1 MPSPVCARVRAVIP
15 VLRGPWRQWL
25 LQALALA
32 AILWLGWE
40 VVSNTAENLAAR
52 GIASGFGFLWE
63 PAGFD
68 ISQTLIPYDEGD
80 SYARAFL
87 AGLLNTLLVAVIGIA
102 LASVLGVLIGVA
114 RLSRNWLIRNLAA
127 SYVETLRNIPLLLQ
141 LFFWY
146 FAVLRQL
153 PSARES
159 LPLGAG
165 AVLNNRGLYL
175 PALEADWTLALAL
188 GCAGAAGFAAFRAA
202 RAMTPAWRWLA
213 GMSAGASVFASLLW
227 VIAVFAGAPLA
238 VETPELKGLNYA
250 GGVRLLPEFVALVL
264 ALALYTAAFVAELIR
279 AGIQSV
285 DRGQVEA
292 AYAIGLKPGA
302 ALRFVVMPQA
312 MRLIIPP
319 LTSQYLNL
327 TKNSSLAVAIA
338 YPDLVSV
345 FAGTTLS
352 QTEQAVEVL
361 LITMAVYLLL
371 SLLTALVM
379 NVYNARQ
386 MKLEARA

>member
-1 MPSPVCARVRAVIP
+1 MMRLS
-15 VLRGPWRQWL
+15 RGPERRL
-25 LQALALA
+25 LIQAVALA
-32 AILWLGWE
+32 AMVWLGWE
-40 VVSNTAENLAAR
+40 VVANTAENLAQR
-52 GIASGFGFLWE
+52 NIASGFGFLWE

-68 ISQTLIPYDEGD
+68 ISQSLIPYDEGD

-87 AGLLNTLLVAVIGIA
+87 VGLLNTLVVAAIGIL
-102 LASVLGVLIGVA
+102 LATVLGLVIGVA

-127 SYVETLRNIPLLLQ
+127 GYIELLRNIPLLLQ

-153 PSARES
+153 PPPRDSVS
-159 LPLGAG
+159 LGAG

-175 PALEADWTLALAL
+175 PALETGANGWPLYFALLIAVLAGFGVHHVMRAALPMQRRSAALAT
-188 GCAGAAGFAAFRAA
+188 GG
-202 RAMTPAWRWLA
+202 
-213 GMSAGASVFASLLW
+213 
-227 VIAVFAGAPLA
+227 IVFAGTLWLAALGGAPIALEFPA
-238 VETPELKGLNYA
+238 LRGLNFG
-250 GGVRLLPEFVALVL
+250 GGVRILPEFVALVL
-264 ALALYTAAFVAELIR
+264 ALALYTAAFIAEIVR
-279 AGIQSV
+279 AGLQSV
-285 DRGQVEA
+285 EDGQIEA
-292 AYAIGLKPGA
+292 AYALGLRPRA
-302 ALRFVVMPQA
+302 TLRFIVLPQALR
-312 MRLIIPP
+312 LIVPP

-371 SLLTALVM
+371 SLLTALAM
-379 NVYNARQ
+379 NIYNAR
-386 MKLEARA
+386 MLALEARA

>member
-1 MPSPVCARVRAVIP
+1 MMISGRHR
-15 VLRGPWRQWL
+15 RL
-25 LQALALA
+25 LFQALALA
-32 AILWLGWE
+32 AIVWLGWE
-40 VVSNTAENLAAR
+40 VVSNTAANLAAR
-52 GIASGFGFLWE
+52 NIASGFGFLSE

-68 ISQTLIPYDEGD
+68 ISQTLIPYDEAD
-80 SYARAFL
+80 SYARAFIV
-87 AGLLNTLLVAVIGIA
+87 GLLNTLLVAAIGIG
-102 LASVLGVLIGVA
+102 LASILGVIIGIA
-114 RLSRNWLIRNLAA
+114 RLSRNWLIRSLAA
-127 SYVETLRNIPLLLQ
+127 AYVETLRNVPLLLQ

-153 PSARES
+153 PPARES

-165 AVLNNRGLYL
+165 AVLNSRGLYL
-175 PALEADWTLALAL
+175 PALEADWTLMLAL
-188 GCAGAAGFAAFRAA
+188 GGAGAAGFAAVRAA
-202 RAMTPAWRWLA
+202 TNTARPWRWLA
-213 GMSAGASVFASLLW
+213 GVSAGAAIFACMVW
-227 VIAVFAGAPLA
+227 VLGVFAGAPLA
-238 VETPELKGLNYA
+238 VEVPELRGLNYV
-250 GGVRLLPEFVALVL
+250 GGVRVLPEFVALVL
-264 ALALYTAAFVAELIR
+264 ALALYTAAFIAELIR

-292 AYAIGLKPGA
+292 AYAMGLKPRA

-312 MRLIIPP
+312 LRLIIPP

-379 NVYNARQ
+379 NIYNARH
-386 MKLEARA
+386 MALEARA

>member
-1 MPSPVCARVRAVIP
+1 MISGQHRR
-15 VLRGPWRQWL
+15 L
-25 LQALALA
+25 LFQALALA
-32 AILWLGWE
+32 AIVWLGWE
-40 VVSNTAENLAAR
+40 VASNTAANLAAR
-52 GIASGFGFLWE
+52 NIASGFGFLWE

-68 ISQTLIPYDEGD
+68 ISQTLIPYDEAD

-87 AGLLNTLLVAVIGIA
+87 VGLLNTLLVAAIGIV
-102 LASVLGVLIGVA
+102 LASILGVIIGVA
-114 RLSRNWLIRNLAA
+114 RLSRNWLIRGLAA
-127 SYVETLRNIPLLLQ
+127 GYVETLRNIPLLLQ

-153 PSARES
+153 PPARES
-159 LPLGAG
+159 LTLGAG
-165 AVLNNRGLYL
+165 AVLNSRGLYL
-175 PALEADWTLALAL
+175 PALEADGTLILALA
-188 GCAGAAGFAAFRAA
+188 CAGGAGFAAFRAA
-202 RAMTPAWRWLA
+202 AKTATPWRWLA
-213 GMSAGASVFASLLW
+213 GISAGAAVFASMVW
-227 VIAVFAGAPLA
+227 VLSVFAGAPLA
-238 VETPELKGLNYA
+238 VEAPELRGLNYV
-250 GGVRLLPEFVALVL
+250 GGVRVLPEFVALVL
-264 ALALYTAAFVAELIR
+264 ALALYTAAFIAELIR

-292 AYAIGLKPGA
+292 AYAMGLKPRA

-312 MRLIIPP
+312 LRLIIPP

-361 LITMAVYLLL
+361 LITMGVYLLL
-371 SLLTALVM
+371 SLLTALAM
-379 NVYNARQ
+379 NIYNARQ
-386 MKLEARA
+386 MALAARA

>member
-1 MPSPVCARVRAVIP
+1 MIS
-15 VLRGPWRQWL
+15 GPHRRL
-25 LQALALA
+25 LFQALALA

-40 VVSNTAENLAAR
+40 VVSNTAANLAAR
-52 GIASGFGFLWE
+52 NIASGFGFLWE

-68 ISQTLIPYDEGD
+68 ISQTLIPYDEAD

-87 AGLLNTLLVAVIGIA
+87 AGLLNTLLVAATGIV
-102 LASVLGVLIGVA
+102 LATILGVVIGVA
-114 RLSRNWLIRNLAA
+114 RLSRNWLIRSLAA
-127 SYVETLRNIPLLLQ
+127 AYVETLRNIPLLLQ

-153 PSARES
+153 PPARES
-159 LPLGAG
+159 VALGAG
-165 AVLNNRGLYL
+165 AVLNSRGLYL
-175 PALEADWTLALAL
+175 PALEADWTLMLAL
-188 GCAGAAGFAAFRAA
+188 GGAGAAGFAAFRAA
-202 RAMTPAWRWLA
+202 AKTARPWRWLA
-213 GMSAGASVFASLLW
+213 GVSAGAGVFSSIVW
-227 VIAVFAGAPLA
+227 VLATFAGAPLA
-238 VETPELKGLNYA
+238 VEAPELRGLNYV
-250 GGVRLLPEFVALVL
+250 GGVRVLPEFVALVL

-279 AGIQSV
+279 AGVQSV
-285 DRGQVEA
+285 DRGQIEA
-292 AYAIGLKPGA
+292 AYAMGLKPRA

-312 MRLIIPP
+312 LRLIIPP

-379 NVYNARQ
+379 NIYNARQ
-386 MKLEARA
+386 MAREARA

>member
-1 MPSPVCARVRAVIP
+1 MIA
-15 VLRGPWRQWL
+15 VLRGPGRRWL
-25 LQALALA
+25 IQALALA
-32 AILWLGWE
+32 AILWFGWE
-40 VVSNTAENLAAR
+40 VVANTAENLAAR
-52 GIASGFGFLWE
+52 NIASGFGFLWE

-102 LASVLGVLIGVA
+102 LASVLGVIIGVA

-127 SYVETLRNIPLLLQ
+127 GYVETLRNIPLLLQ

-153 PSARES
+153 PSPRES
-159 LPLGAG
+159 MALGAG

-175 PALEADWTLALAL
+175 PALEADWTLGVALA
-188 GCAGAAGFAAFRAA
+188 CAGAAGFAACRAA
-202 RAMTPAWRWLA
+202 RAAAPPWRRLA
-213 GMSAGASVFASLLW
+213 GLSAAAGVFASMFGVLS
-227 VIAVFAGAPLA
+227 VFAGAPLA
-238 VETPELKGLNYA
+238 VEAPGLRGLNYV
-250 GGVRLLPEFVALVL
+250 GGVRVLPEFVALVL
-264 ALALYTAAFVAELIR
+264 ALALYTAAFIAELIR

-285 DRGQVEA
+285 DRGQIEA
-292 AYAIGLKPGA
+292 AYALGLRPRA

-312 MRLIIPP
+312 LRLIIPP

-379 NVYNARQ
+379 NFYNARA
-386 MKLEARA
+386 MMREVRA